1 MEQLQ
6 DTVNNTSDNQQQP
19 TKTLN
24 NRNNVLYKR
33 RRLTNV
39 LGLLFAGFSILFGLS
54 FLGLILLKL
63 FSAGGEALLTM
74 PIFTQDTP
82 SPNEVGGLKNAIVGS
97 IMITGLGLVIGT
109 PIGIMAG
116 IYLAEFSDK
125 SWLGKAT
132 RFMNDILLSAPSIV
146 IGLFIFALMVQGRSF
161 SGWAGSLAL
170 ALLVIPV
177 VVRTTENM
185 LRLVPNTLR
194 EAAYAL
200 GTPKWRLVSGVTLR
214 AAKTGVLTGVLLAFA
229 RISGETAPLL
239 FTALNNQFFSTDMNQ
254 PMANLP
260 NVIYQL
266 AAQPYEISNKLAW
279 AGALLVTLA
288 VLTLNILARLLSG
301 KEQAS
306 H

>member
-1 MEQLQ
+1 M
-6 DTVNNTSDNQQQP
+6 TTTNI
-19 TKTLN
+19 
-24 NRNNVLYKR
+24 NRNNAIYKR
-33 RRLTNV
+33 RRLSNV
-39 LGLLFAGFSILFGLS
+39 LGLIFAGLSIVFGLTFLGVVLCKLFASCSHALF
-54 FLGLILLKL
+54 FL
-63 FSAGGEALLTM
+63 

-82 SPNEVGGLKNAIVGS
+82 SPNEIGGLRNAIIGS
-97 IMITGLGLVIGT
+97 IMVTGLGLLIGT

-116 IYLAEFSDK
+116 IYLAEFAEN
-125 SWLGKAT
+125 SWLGKVT

-146 IGLFIFALMVQGRSF
+146 IGLFIFALMVQGRNF

-200 GTPKWRLVSGVTLR
+200 GTPKWKLVLSVTLR
-214 AAKTGVLTGVLLAFA
+214 AAKTGVLTGILLAFA

-239 FTALNNQFFSTDMNQ
+239 FTALNNQFFSTDMGQ
-254 PMANLP
+254 PIANLP
-260 NVIYQL
+260 NVIYQY
-266 AAQPYEISNKLAW
+266 ASQPYEISNQLAW
-279 AGALLVTLA
+279 AGALIITLA

-301 KEQAS
+301 KEQSS

>member
-1 MEQLQ
+1 M
-6 DTVNNTSDNQQQP
+6 TTTNI
-19 TKTLN
+19 
-24 NRNNVLYKR
+24 NRNNAIYKR
-33 RRLTNV
+33 RRLSNV
-39 LGLLFAGFSILFGLS
+39 LGLIFAGLSIVFGVTYLGSILF
-54 FLGLILLKL
+54 KL
-63 FSAGGEALLTM
+63 FASGSHALLTM

-82 SPNEVGGLKNAIVGS
+82 SPNEIGGLRNAIIGS
-97 IMITGLGLVIGT
+97 IMVTGLGLLIGT

-116 IYLAEFSDK
+116 IYLAEFAEN
-125 SWLGKAT
+125 SWLGKVT

-146 IGLFIFALMVQGRSF
+146 IGLFIFALMVQGRNF

-200 GTPKWRLVSGVTLR
+200 GTPKWKLVLSVTLR
-214 AAKTGVLTGVLLAFA
+214 AAKTGVLTGILLAFA

-239 FTALNNQFFSTDMNQ
+239 FTALNNQFFSTDMGQ
-254 PMANLP
+254 PIANLP
-260 NVIYQL
+260 NVIYQY
-266 AAQPYEISNKLAW
+266 ASQPYEISNQLAW
-279 AGALLVTLA
+279 AGALIITLA

-301 KEQAS
+301 KEQSS

>member
-1 MEQLQ
+1 M
-6 DTVNNTSDNQQQP
+6 NTTQTAQFAS
-19 TKTLN
+19 
-24 NRNNVLYKR
+24 RNNAIYKR
-33 RRLTNV
+33 RQLTNM
-39 LGLLFAGFSILFGLS
+39 LGLVFAGFSIFFGLI
-54 FLGLILLKL
+54 FLGLILIKL
-63 FSAGGEALLTM
+63 FSAGGHALLTM
-74 PIFTQDTP
+74 PIFTMDTP
-82 SPNEVGGLKNAIVGS
+82 SPNEVGGLRNAIIGS
-97 IMITGLGLVIGT
+97 IMVTGLGLVIGT

-116 IYLAEFSDK
+116 IYLAEFSEG
-125 SWLGKAT
+125 SLLGKVT

-146 IGLFIFALMVQGRSF
+146 IGLFIFALMVQGRNF

-200 GTPKWRLVSGVTLR
+200 GTPKWKLVSSVTLR

-239 FTALNNQFFSTDMNQ
+239 FTALNNQFYSVDMGQ
-254 PMANLP
+254 PIANLP
-260 NVIYQL
+260 NVIYQY
-266 AAQPYEISNKLAW
+266 ASQPYPMSNQLAW
-279 AGALLVTLA
+279 AGALLITLA
-288 VLTLNILARLLSG
+288 VLTLNIIARALSG